1 MKLENK
7 VPLQGERGSF
17 LSAVGLQNTV
27 FIIDTI
33 STAYAVAIIAKGQ
46 AIHCIYECKEITW
59 RKADYVALFDF
70 ILSDVTFLSKE
81 VISVP
86 HPYLSPSK
94 TLLGRIVRQIM
105 FARSVRKLYSLDP
118 SRTYIS
124 SMVSSLLIANKR
136 HIKLILIDEG
146 MGSVVARNRIAF
158 RGNRL
163 VERLKV
169 AIGDRVLSFQ
179 FSNNTPQ
186 ITLTND
192 GHPSVVKN
200 LDYRDFDSNAF
211 ESSLSRLGTL
221 MKSGKCNVLVLL
233 KGPSS
238 GVAGH
243 PNETDRYG
251 DAYVEFNLLA
261 ILAYLD
267 QLPRNV
273 SPTLFLKS
281 HPSLGSSSGKLTE
294 LINVLEGKG
303 VVAYDALNYI
313 DFAEASSLPAE
324 GLLRYLH
331 FEYILALDASSL
343 LWNVGYRGGVK
354 CFMPLKHIVEFSE
367 VEGGTHT
374 ELYRFQE
381 RINQLMGGHVHF
393 FDVGS
398 RLV

>member
-1 MKLENK
+1 M
-7 VPLQGERGSF
+7 
-17 LSAVGLQNTV
+17 
-27 FIIDTI
+27 
-33 STAYAVAIIAKGQ
+33 AKGR

-70 ILSDVTFLSKE
+70 ILSGVTFLSKE

-86 HPYLSPSK
+86 HPYLNPSK
-94 TLLGRIVRQIM
+94 TLFGRIVRQIM
-105 FARSVRKLYSLDP
+105 FARSVRELHSLDP

-124 SMVSSLLIANKR
+124 SMVSSLLIANK
-136 HIKLILIDEG
+136 HHVKSILIDEG

-158 RGNRL
+158 RGNRFS
-163 VERLKV
+163 ERLKI

-179 FSNNTPQ
+179 FPNSTPQ

-192 GHPSVVKN
+192 VHPSVVKN
-200 LDYRDFDSNAF
+200 LDYRDFESNAF
-211 ESSLSRLGTL
+211 SSSLGRLSAL
-221 MKSGKCNVLVLL
+221 MKSSKRNVLVLL

-243 PNETDRYG
+243 PDEADQYG
-251 DAYVEFNLLA
+251 DAYIEFNLRA

-267 QLPRNV
+267 QLPRDI
-273 SPTLFLKS
+273 SSALFLKS

-294 LINVLEGKG
+294 LIDALEGKG
-303 VVAYDALNYI
+303 IVAYDALNYI

-331 FEYILALDASSL
+331 FEYVLALDASSL
-343 LWNVGYRGGVK
+343 LWNVAYRGDVK

-367 VEGGTHT
+367 IEGGIHT
-374 ELYRFQE
+374 ELYRFQDQ
-381 RINQLMGGHVHF
+381 INQLMGGHVHF

-398 RLV
+398 SLV

>member
-1 MKLENK
+1 MKLRNK
-7 VPLQGERGSF
+7 VLSQGRGSF
-17 LSAVGLQNTV
+17 LPTVDYQNAV

-33 STAYAVAIIAKGQ
+33 STAYAVAIMAKGR

-70 ILSDVTFLSKE
+70 ILSGVTFLSKE

-86 HPYLSPSK
+86 HPYLNPSK
-94 TLLGRIVRQIM
+94 TLLGRVMRQIM
-105 FARSVRKLYSLDP
+105 FARSVRKLHSLEP

-136 HIKLILIDEG
+136 HVKSILIDEG

-158 RGNRL
+158 RGNRFS
-163 VERLKV
+163 ERLKI

-179 FSNNTPQ
+179 FPNSTPQ

-192 GHPSVVKN
+192 VHPSVVKN

-211 ESSLSRLGTL
+211 SSSLGRLSAL
-221 MKSGKCNVLVLL
+221 MKSSKRNVLVLL

-243 PNETDRYG
+243 PDEADPYG
-251 DAYVEFNLLA
+251 DAYVDFNLRA

-267 QLPRNV
+267 QLPRDI
-273 SPTLFLKS
+273 SPALFLKS

-294 LINVLEGKG
+294 LIDALEGKG

-331 FEYILALDASSL
+331 FEYILALDVSSL
-343 LWNVGYRGGVK
+343 LWNVAYRGDVK
-354 CFMPLKHIVEFSE
+354 CFMPLKYIIEFSD
-367 VEGGTHT
+367 VEGGIHT
-374 ELYRFQE
+374 ELYRLQD
-381 RINQLMGGHVHF
+381 RINQLMGGHVQF

-398 RLV
+398 SLV